1 MKRIY
6 QKCFVLAVFYPL
18 IGCSQIN
25 SENTDS
31 STKNTNPF
39 QQNPTSFTLE
49 DYLKQNTGLDKK
61 VEETFASLNDSA
73 IVAQLIMP
81 AMGRLG
87 LPMSDMDE
95 LTRKGMIGGV
105 LMLNGTV
112 DEFTKWIKDL
122 NEINSKKG
130 YLPFLYSADAE
141 PSLVNRKITG
151 STPVKKAQEVKTREE
166 AIEVAKLISEELNK
180 IGINYNFAPVVD
192 VSTNA
197 TVGYRGF
204 GAKKENLVP
213 WSNAFIQ
220 ETQNHNIVATA
231 KHFPGHG
238 LVSGDTHKS
247 LQTINGE
254 LKELENY
261 PPLIDSGV
269 LSIMIAHIA
278 IQNNK
283 QYDTKGLP
291 ATTSETVVT
300 DLLRKK
306 LGFKGLIVTDAM
318 NMGGVNTVPNSVTKA
333 INAGCDIVLMPKDIK
348 KSYEEIYLKY
358 KTDKQFKAKVDAAAK
373 RIIRM
378 KICLDLIK

>member
-1 MKRIY
+1 MTKY
-6 QKCFVLAVFYPL
+6 SVFLTLTLCLPL
-18 IGCSQIN
+18 IGCSQA
-25 SENTDS
+25 SLDSKELAKKERVKQTVFGLSDFLEENKD
-31 STKNTNPF
+31 
-39 QQNPTSFTLE
+39 
-49 DYLKQNTGLDKK
+49 LDEK
-61 VEETFASLNDSA
+61 VEMHFKNMSDSA
-73 IVAQLIMP
+73 LVSQLLMP
-81 AMGRLG
+81 ATGRLG
-87 LPMSDMDE
+87 LPKEDVE
-95 LTRKGMIGGV
+95 RFTKKGIIGGV

-112 DEFTKWIKDL
+112 DEFTNWIKEFE
-122 NEINSKKG
+122 EINKKKG

-151 STPVKKAQEVKTREE
+151 STPVKKALEVKSLEE
-166 AIEVAKLISEELNK
+166 ATEVARLISADLNK

-204 GAKKENLVP
+204 GAKKENLLP
-213 WSNAFIQ
+213 WSKAFIT
-220 ETQNHNIVATA
+220 ETQKNNIIATA

-261 PPLIDSGV
+261 PPLIADGV
-269 LSIMIAHIA
+269 LSIMIAHIS

-283 QYDTKGLP
+283 LYDTKGMP
-291 ATTSETVVT
+291 ATTSENVVT

-318 NMGGVNTVPNSVTKA
+318 NMGGVSKVPNASEKA
-333 INAGCDIVLMPKDIK
+333 INAGCDIVLMPLDVEKSFNDIYNK
-348 KSYEEIYLKY
+348 MKN
-358 KTDKQFKAKVDAAAK
+358 DKAFRIKVEQAAK
-373 RIIRM
+373 RVVRM
-378 KICLDLIK
+378 KVCLNLVK